1 MARWTRDRIIRDIL
15 LRHEQGLSLTLSKD
29 GGVEHILYQAASRLF
44 GSWKNAIVAAGL
56 PQYLSRSNSEWTPAR
71 ILNAIRSLARRREPL
86 RASEVKRQYGQLVP
100 NARRYFGS
108 WNQAVAAAG
117 VSPQKLRFRRT
128 WTEERVIECI
138 LLRALRNES
147 LQRRMVEPRAL
158 ADAGTKLFGSWR
170 AALLAAGIDEIA
182 AKCAK
187 DLAPAPDNLTPPSL
201 VGGGKTRRISIRWTR
216 DGVLMAIILR
226 AEAGMPMHATA
237 VYDENRSLYRA
248 CLKYFQTWNGTLAAA
263 KLNDNTGRR

>member
-15 LRHEQGLSLTLSKD
+15 LRHEQGLPLNCSKV
-29 GGVEHILYQAASRLF
+29 GGIEPTFYQAAARLF
-44 GSWKNAIVAAGL
+44 GSWKNAVVAAGL

-86 RASEVKRQYGQLVP
+86 NAGEVKSQYGLLVP

-108 WNQAVAAAG
+108 WNLAIAAAG
-117 VSPQKLRFRRT
+117 VAPQRLRHRQA

-147 LQRRMVEPRAL
+147 LQRRMVKPRAL

-170 AALLAAGIDEIA
+170 AALLAAGIDDIA
-182 AKCAK
+182 ANRLKAI
-187 DLAPAPDNLTPPSL
+187 DSAAHP
-201 VGGGKTRRISIRWTR
+201 VGPLLMNTEVSRKASKRWTH
-216 DGVLMAIILR
+216 DSALTAVIQR
-226 AEAGMPMHATA
+226 AKAGMPMHATA
-237 VYDENRSLYRA
+237 VYDDNRSLYRA
-248 CLKYFQTWNGTLAAA
+248 CLKYYGCWNETLAAA
-263 KLNDNTGRR
+263 QLKSNAAVQ